1 MEWMNSVSLSSVR
14 SAEARL
20 EWMYSSKKEHCHPPF
35 LIPLSLESFINVVN
49 LYYKDTKKTDKG
61 LWWEKQSCL
70 WLILLKTNKKKNS
83 IAIAGLPLSL
93 LNKLVYFL
101 N

>member
-70 WLILLKTNKKKNS
+70 WLILLKTNKKKT
-83 IAIAGLPLSL
+83 ALPLLVSL
-93 LNKLVYFL
+93 FFYLINSFTF
-101 N
+101 